1 MIAIYRQRQLLICLA
16 AVLLSAHRL
25 AAFISPTKQYQYQVF
40 DTSYA
45 QKPSAI
51 LQSSSGDYLDRLSD
65 DSFGRSSSS
74 SSNGSSNDETVI
86 EYNDF
91 GDFFTP
97 SNSISE
103 QPEEGNSIESID
115 STSSTEDNSS
125 TDSFFK
131 SLYKRQEQ
139 IAQSSRDL
147 LEQWTSGMAKTTGA
161 FTINEEF
168 FSKQQFPGEYVYYDL
183 LCLWDLLYLFVGS
196 KLRCNIAVSFESF
209 VHMIYSQIYY
219 SPNSKSQPLRTH

>member
-1 MIAIYRQRQLLICLA
+1 MFAIYQKRLLITCLVGALA
-16 AVLLSAHRL
+16 AHKV
-25 AAFISPTKQYQYQVF
+25 AAFISPTKHYQYQVD
-40 DTSYA
+40 DTSYYA
-45 QKPSAI
+45 QKPSSSII

-65 DSFGRSSSS
+65 DSFGRSS
-74 SSNGSSNDETVI
+74 NNDETVEPII

-91 GDFFTP
+91 GFDFTP

-103 QPEEGNSIESID
+103 QTEDNTDSSIDSSID
-115 STSSTEDNSS
+115 STDNPEDNSS

-168 FSKQQFPGEYVYYDL
+168 FAKQQFPGE
-183 LCLWDLLYLFVGS
+183 
-196 KLRCNIAVSFESF
+196 
-209 VHMIYSQIYY
+209 
-219 SPNSKSQPLRTH
+219 

>member
-1 MIAIYRQRQLLICLA
+1 M
-16 AVLLSAHRL
+16 S
-25 AAFISPTKQYQYQVF
+25 
-40 DTSYA
+40 DTSHA
-45 QKPSAI
+45 QKPSAT

-147 LEQWTSGMAKTTGA
+147 LEQWTTGMAKTTGA

-168 FSKQQFPGEYVYYDL
+168 FAKKQQSLVSM
-183 LCLWDLLYLFVGS
+183 CIMICFVFGIS
-196 KLRCNIAVSFESF
+196 YIFSLTVN
-209 VHMIYSQIYY
+209 
-219 SPNSKSQPLRTH
+219 